1 MVADATGTITIK
13 VGSPTPPE
21 TPWWLI
27 GLAGGL
33 GIVTVVVVRSGEGKG
48 KKKKRRRH

>member
-1 MVADATGTITIK
+1 MVSDATGTITIK

-33 GIVTVVVVRSGEGKG
+33 GIATIAVVNYPDKGKG
-48 KKKKRRRH
+48 KKKKRRR